1 MTFIKRQ
8 IASSIEA
15 MMGKYPIIAVTGPR
29 QSGKTTLLRSMF
41 PEYRYVSMEDEPTRV
56 FATED
61 PVGFLKRYD
70 SKVIFDEAQKT
81 PRLFSYLQGIVDSS
95 GVMGQFVL
103 SGSQNFQLMH
113 NITQSLAGRVCIFKL
128 LPFDFQELSSHN
140 LLSDDWR
147 ELVYKGFYPA
157 LYDRDIEPP
166 VFYSNYIQTYV
177 ERDVTELLR
186 IQETRQFRNF
196 IGLCAA
202 RTGQMINLNNLSV
215 ECGITQPTAKSWL
228 SILESSFLIFL
239 VQPYFENFSK
249 RIVKT
254 PKLYFYD
261 TGMASFLL
269 GVREKDDLN
278 NPTIL
283 GSLFENMMVAE
294 MFKQNQHRY
303 LLKDYWFWRD
313 SNGNEVD
320 LLTKKGLLFDTFE
333 IKSSQTLL
341 PGMFKGLDYFYN
353 LAPDQMNS
361 RTIIYGGDED
371 QERSKYRVRSWKSI
385 L

>member
-1 MTFIKRQ
+1 MQFIKRQ
-8 IASSIEA
+8 IARSIEA
-15 MMGKYPIIAVTGPR
+15 MMNKYPIIAVTGPR

-81 PRLFSYLQGIVDSS
+81 PRLFSYLQGIVDNS

-196 IGLCAA
+196 LGLCAA

-353 LAPDQMNS
+353 LAPDQMNN